1 LRPHPPLSLLQPA
14 QAVWIPS
21 GEDYY
26 GGLNDRHAVLSRAA
40 AEVYMRRWDFLMD
53 GSIMRIDH
61 QLQRGA
67 VTNGVNL
74 QDENLVA
81 HVLDFFGIPVRRL
94 SAAECC

>member
-1 LRPHPPLSLLQPA
+1 
-14 QAVWIPS
+14 
-21 GEDYY
+21 
-26 GGLNDRHAVLSRAA
+26 
-40 AEVYMRRWDFLMD
+40 MRRWDFLMD

-67 VTNGVNL
+67 VTNGVSL

-94 SAAECC
+94 SAAECV